1 MGVRKSDDVETFDL
15 DLIWSF
21 CWLRSPLSYCCLAI
35 FQIHLRDSA
44 STNDYQMVENMPFHS
59 PSHQL
64 YLGLPHFSYCS
75 SYSMLQCFKYP
86 CCPSVTSN
94 HVMSIEPGKEH
105 RARLYMLIVL
115 AVKINQRSAHIV
127 HKARL
132 VETQKLSSKSQQKH
146 MNSQYKCH
154 QRPPIVICG
163 PTPLRSYAHQFSLSC
178 PFLPV
183 AYFQMDHVGSERQ
196 HCD

>member
-1 MGVRKSDDVETFDL
+1 M
-15 DLIWSF
+15 
-21 CWLRSPLSYCCLAI
+21 
-35 FQIHLRDSA
+35 
-44 STNDYQMVENMPFHS
+44 NYQMVENMPFHS

-163 PTPLRSYAHQFSLSC
+163 PTLYAHMLTNFHSVALFYPWPISRWTTWAANGSIVIKSGDPQVPQSPEASLGFPLRIESPFSLISEHSWG
-178 PFLPV
+178 
-183 AYFQMDHVGSERQ
+183 AYVGMQ
-196 HCD
+196 V